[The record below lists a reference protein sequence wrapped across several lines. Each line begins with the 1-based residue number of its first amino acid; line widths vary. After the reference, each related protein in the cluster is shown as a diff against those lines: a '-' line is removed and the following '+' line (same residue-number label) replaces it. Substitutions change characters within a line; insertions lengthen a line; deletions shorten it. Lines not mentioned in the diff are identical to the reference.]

1 MSNEIKIEKKASDVI
16 QPVTGSDARKAIR
29 ARQDLSGAILCG
41 MQLENLHATGAILRK
56 TDLAAAD
63 LSHGLLVNPN
73 FYRASLYGAAVHN
86 TVFLGGDLVKTSF
99 KEADLSDSALIGVD
113 AQKASFEGANL
124 RNAALINANLED
136 TVFTDANLTN
146 ARLVGGNV
154 TGADFT
160 GATFTGARAT
170 NIDWTQAKVPPNS
183 IPQPLVKIPTW
194 AWSMLIGG
202 LLGGLALL
210 IYSILRKRKQRS

>member
-1 MSNEIKIEKKASDVI
+1 MNR
-16 QPVTGSDARKAIR
+16 QAIR
-29 ARQDLSGAILCG
+29 AKQDLSGAILCG

-99 KEADLSDSALIGVD
+99 KDADLSDSALIGVD
-113 AQKASFEGANL
+113 AQEASFEGANL

-136 TVFTDANLTN
+136 ADFTDANLSN
-146 ARLVGGNV
+146 ARLVGVNV
-154 TGADFT
+154 TGADFS
-160 GATFTGARAT
+160 GATFAGARAT
-170 NIDWTQAKVPPNS
+170 NIDWTKAKVSPNI

-194 AWSMLIGG
+194 TWSVLIGG
-202 LLGGLALL
+202 LVGGLALL
-210 IYSILRKRKQRS
+210 IYSLIKKRNRES